1 MCTLRGRFPAG
12 ISCSSVRQLCPQ
24 GRDEASLLARG
35 DRVIATVRREGSLE
49 LAHPN
54 LRILTMDLTDAAS
67 IRAATDAAFAAGRV
81 DVITGNAGYGLFG
94 AAEELS
100 DAAIARQV
108 ATNLTGAIDLV
119 RAAIPHLRAQGG
131 GRFLQV
137 SSEGGQVAY
146 PGFGLYHATKW
157 GIEGFIEAV
166 SQEVAGFGIAMTI
179 VEPGPTPTGFAA
191 SVDMAVASPVYEAT
205 AVGDI
210 RRALL
215 NTVAGG
221 TGESFAKLADVG
233 RSVDAM
239 IAVAEREQ
247 MPRRLA
253 LGSTAFANIG
263 RALNGRLSELE
274 AQEDVTLS
282 AD

>member
-1 MCTLRGRFPAG
+1 MTKTWLITGAARGF
-12 ISCSSVRQLCPQ
+12 
-24 GRDEASLLARG
+24 GRCMTEKLLARG
-35 DRVIATVRREGSLE
+35 DKVIATVRREGSLE

-54 LRILTMDLTDAAS
+54 LRILTMDLTDAPS
-67 IRAATDAAFAAGRV
+67 IRAATDAAFAPGRV
-81 DVITGNAGYGLFG
+81 NVIVGNAGYGLFG

-146 PGFGLYHATKW
+146 PGFGLYHVTKW

-166 SQEVAGFGIAMTI
+166 SQEVAGFGIEMMI
-179 VEPGPTPTGFAA
+179 VEPGPTPTDFAA
-191 SVDMAVASPVYEAT
+191 SIDMAAANPVYEAT

-210 RRALL
+210 RRGLL
-215 NTVAGG
+215 DIAAGG
-221 TGESFAKLADVG
+221 VGESFAKLADVG

-239 IAVAEREQ
+239 IAIAGREQ

-253 LGSTAFANIG
+253 LGSTAYGNIE
-263 RALNGRLSELE
+263 RALNGRLSELKVLRE
-274 AQEDVTLS
+274 VTLS